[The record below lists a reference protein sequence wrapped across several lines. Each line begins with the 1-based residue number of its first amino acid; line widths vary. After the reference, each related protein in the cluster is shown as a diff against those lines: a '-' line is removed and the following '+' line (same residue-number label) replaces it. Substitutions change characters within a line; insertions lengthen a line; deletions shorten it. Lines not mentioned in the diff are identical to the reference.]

1 MIKIEADKIAHFRES
16 AFLTALFFIASNDLV
31 FSIVAAITCGVL
43 KEVYD
48 FLSRKE
54 AFISMMAKV
63 GWKVEPH
70 TFDWYDLLADA
81 AGVLA
86 TVIYIYFLGGI

>member
-1 MIKIEADKIAHFRES
+1 MKLAADKVAHFRDS
-16 AFLTALFFIASNDLV
+16 AFLTALFFIASKDLV

-63 GWKVEPH
+63 KWKVEPH
-70 TFDWYDLLADA
+70 TFDWYDLLADV

-86 TVIYIYFLGGI
+86 AVIYIYFFGGI